1 MNVSVQNLG
10 EIPEM
15 FLPCEIPKLDIQDMG
30 RNHIVHFFLVP
41 VYKIISGD
49 LFRQLV
55 CVVNPRGMTP
65 LPPDP
70 PPTRVGILFCIPQGI
85 I

>member
-15 FLPCEIPKLDIQDMG
+15 FLPCEIPQLDIQDMG

-41 VYKIISGD
+41 VYKIISVQETYSD
-49 LFRQLV
+49 SLFVSSL
-55 CVVNPRGMTP
+55 
-65 LPPDP
+65 
-70 PPTRVGILFCIPQGI
+70 RVE
-85 I
+85 